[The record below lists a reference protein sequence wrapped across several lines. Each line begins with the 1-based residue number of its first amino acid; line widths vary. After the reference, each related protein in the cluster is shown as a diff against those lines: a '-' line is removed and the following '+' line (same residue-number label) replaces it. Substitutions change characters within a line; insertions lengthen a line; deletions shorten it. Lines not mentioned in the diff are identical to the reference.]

1 MEVLYGPG
9 RIDIVST
16 LINATLQDGQSIADI
31 GARDEALLKKINPK
45 LEYRGFDIYP
55 IGPNSEYLDIEVC
68 GQFSKTF
75 DMVVAIDVLEH
86 TDDINSATNNL
97 INMTDRDFIINL
109 PNELWLGYRIKLMMG
124 KISGKFQVNLA
135 SKDRH
140 RWFFTAANVKNYIT
154 QTRIAECE
162 YECFAFYR
170 KSPFIGRFGKML
182 SFLGAH
188 GIFAQSFIIVG
199 RRK

>member
-1 MEVLYGPG
+1 MEVLYGAG
-9 RIDIVST
+9 RLDIVSK
-16 LINATLQDGQSIADI
+16 LISETLQDGQSVADI
-31 GARDEALLKKINPK
+31 GARDEALLKKINTK
-45 LEYRGFDIYP
+45 LRYRGFDIYP
-55 IGPNSEYLDIEVC
+55 IGPNSEYLDIESC
-68 GQFSKTF
+68 DQYSENF

-97 INMTDRDFIINL
+97 IKMTNRDFIINL

-124 KISGKFQVNLA
+124 KISGKFQINLA
-135 SKDRH
+135 TKDRH
-140 RWFFTAANVKNYIT
+140 RWFFTADNVKRYID
-154 QTRIAECE
+154 QTCIAKCE

-170 KSPFIGRFGKML
+170 KSRLIGRFCKML

-188 GIFAQSFIIVG
+188 GLFAHSFIIVG